1 MTFDVRGYWHELDM
15 PRLRAKVIEEV
26 KKAVQEGIVISFAN
40 YQSILEDCDQHA
52 PSVVGQEA
60 FGQDVVDDEG
70 DFHDETIRRQAWQ
83 KAPPLVTQHI
93 RHRLRAKHIRHRR
106 RAKHIRHVHIR
117 HRLQAKQTSHRLRA
131 KPLGRLIHLW
141 RKRRSN
147 WQTLWRP
154 RKLRLKSALKAV
166 VSVDGDHVLED
177 TLRCSLREVDKEID
191 PSKRRGH
198 SD

>member
-1 MTFDVRGYWHELDM
+1 MTMATSRRQVE
-15 PRLRAKVIEEV
+15 
-26 KKAVQEGIVISFAN
+26 
-40 YQSILEDCDQHA
+40 
-52 PSVVGQEA
+52 QEA
-60 FGQDVVDDEG
+60 L
-70 DFHDETIRRQAWQ
+70 
-83 KAPPLVTQHI
+83 PLVDQHI
-93 RHRLRAKHIRHRR
+93 RIRLRAKHIRHRHQ
-106 RAKHIRHVHIR
+106 AKHIRLRLRAKHNRHRPRAGHIR
-117 HRLQAKQTSHRLRA
+117 HRFQAKQISHRLRA

-141 RKRRSN
+141 GKRRSN